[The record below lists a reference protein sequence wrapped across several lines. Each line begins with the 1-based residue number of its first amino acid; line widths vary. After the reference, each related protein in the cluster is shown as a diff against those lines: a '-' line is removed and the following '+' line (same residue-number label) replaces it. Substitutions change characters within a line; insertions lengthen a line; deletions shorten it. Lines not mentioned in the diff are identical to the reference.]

1 MSKKGQ
7 IWRFRIVNPSNFI
20 SFLRKLKLVDKSVPL
35 EIEGEDFFG
44 KARTVDKSVVKFV
57 SVKIKDILEGEL
69 PAQRIKIGV
78 HDIGKL
84 IDVFKY
90 FGPEEELHLEI
101 TSQPYD
107 GYIVATEIKFYSLSL
122 NISFVA
128 LIFLF

>member
-57 SVKIKDILEGEL
+57 SVKIKDIL
-69 PAQRIKIGV
+69 
-78 HDIGKL
+78 
-84 IDVFKY
+84 
-90 FGPEEELHLEI
+90 
-101 TSQPYD
+101 
-107 GYIVATEIKFYSLSL
+107 
-122 NISFVA
+122 
-128 LIFLF
+128 